1 MADAQFID
9 LTANV
14 QGVLPLANGGT
25 NNTLGNAQNLAG
37 GAGGT
42 IPIQTA
48 PSTTTFLSGTG
59 VLQELG
65 SSFTL
70 TQSPIFTTLNGLDA
84 STNAAND
91 AFVQA
96 AIQYTMATKPLNL
109 GATGGGTYSFAGVGT
124 GAVIVWNSSGGAL
137 TSSLT
142 IATPG
147 SGFKVGDLIRPLGG
161 NNDATAR
168 VQTVSGTG
176 ITGVLVLYGGTGY
189 PGPVTGN
196 TNNSDS
202 STYPFTFTITGT
214 LTSNATFIATP
225 GTFIT
230 QSNQW
235 DINNNT
241 TGAFSLS
248 WFQSGQSGGIS
259 TDTPIG
265 TGVVIPQGTNSNCST
280 LIQSD
285 GVTDIWKMSQ
295 SLCSAGSGTVTSVS
309 VTTANGFS
317 GTVANPTTTPAISL
331 SISGAITP
339 TTTGGI
345 VGTTL
350 ADNANA
356 GSVGEFQTATNTV
369 SLSSGVS
376 TNITSVLLGAGDWD
390 ISASVTFTG
399 GVTTST
405 STANSGVSNTSSVL
419 PGVPMQQGFYLGVNF
434 TNALISQTSPTVRD
448 NLSVATTVFCV
459 VNSIFSVST
468 ETASCIMNARRAR

>member
-1 MADAQFID
+1 
-9 LTANV
+9 
-14 QGVLPLANGGT
+14 
-25 NNTLGNAQNLAG
+25 
-37 GAGGT
+37 
-42 IPIQTA
+42 
-48 PSTTTFLSGTG
+48 
-59 VLQELG
+59 
-65 SSFTL
+65 
-70 TQSPIFTTLNGLDA
+70 
-84 STNAAND
+84 
-91 AFVQA
+91 
-96 AIQYTMATKPLNL
+96 
-109 GATGGGTYSFAGVGT
+109 VGT

-161 NNDATAR
+161 NFDATAR
-168 VQTVSGTG
+168 VQTVTGTG
-176 ITGVLVLYGGTGY
+176 IASVLVLYGGTGY

-356 GSVGEFQTATNTV
+356 GSVGEFMSVQTGPTSISSNVIINGATLT
-369 SLSSGVS
+369 L
-376 TNITSVLLGAGDWD
+376 TAGDWD
-390 ISASVTFTG
+390 VEGACLYNSAGTTVATVFITGIS
-399 GVTTST
+399 TTST
-405 STANSGVSNTSSVL
+405 TFGPTGTYALLNTSSFT
-419 PGVPMQQGFYLGVNF
+419 GVVE
-434 TNALISQTSPTVRD
+434 SQPTPTVRV
-448 NLSVATTVFCV
+448 NIAGPTSVFEV
-459 VNSIFSVST
+459 VEGTFTVST
-468 ETASCIMNARRAR
+468 MTVTCFERARRVR

>member
-1 MADAQFID
+1 
-9 LTANV
+9 
-14 QGVLPLANGGT
+14 
-25 NNTLGNAQNLAG
+25 
-37 GAGGT
+37 
-42 IPIQTA
+42 
-48 PSTTTFLSGTG
+48 
-59 VLQELG
+59 
-65 SSFTL
+65 
-70 TQSPIFTTLNGLDA
+70 
-84 STNAAND
+84 
-91 AFVQA
+91 
-96 AIQYTMATKPLNL
+96 
-109 GATGGGTYSFAGVGT
+109 
-124 GAVIVWNSSGGAL
+124 
-137 TSSLT
+137 LT
-142 IATPG
+142 ISTPG

-295 SLCSAGSGTVTSVS
+295 SLCSAGTGTVTSVS

-356 GSVGEFQTATNTV
+356 GSVGEFITSTV
-369 SLSSGVS
+369 TGFGLTSGVAA
-376 TNITSVLLGAGDWD
+376 NVTSISLTAGDWD

-399 GVTTST
+399 AASTLTSI
-405 STANSGVSNTSSVL
+405 ANSGVSNTSSVL
-419 PGVPMQQGFYLGVNF
+419 PGIPMQQAFYLGMNF
-434 TNALISQTSPTVRD
+434 TNASISQTIPTVRD
-448 NLSVATTVFCV
+448 NLSVTTTVFCV
-459 VNSIFSVST
+459 AASTFSVST